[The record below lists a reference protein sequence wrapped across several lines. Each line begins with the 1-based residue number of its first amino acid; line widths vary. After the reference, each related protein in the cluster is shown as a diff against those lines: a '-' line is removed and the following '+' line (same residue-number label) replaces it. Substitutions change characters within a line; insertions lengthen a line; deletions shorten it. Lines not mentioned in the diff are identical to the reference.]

1 MYFASDS
8 VVFASNQPIDKHTSW
23 KKNAKKPAEA
33 GFFDVARRELLS
45 SGSSRSGSVSSRSGS
60 FNSRSGSF
68 SRSISFLT
76 ASGQS
81 NGQQGI
87 TEERLFHS
95 FLTFKDKL
103 TRRQFNRPSCF
114 GYDWATENLSVR
126 KLYHEKNC
134 CVGGQASKNATNP
147 TATSR
152 NAAFPAK

>member
-1 MYFASDS
+1 
-8 VVFASNQPIDKHTSW
+8 
-23 KKNAKKPAEA
+23 
-33 GFFDVARRELLS
+33 
-45 SGSSRSGSVSSRSGS
+45 SRSGSVSSRSGS

-81 NGQQGI
+81 NGQQGSN
-87 TEERLFHS
+87 EERLFHF